1 MKRSTS
7 RTTHLGGVTTRDLLV
22 IGNLQI
28 CDIFPVYYQPKQQ
41 LGKHFLL
48 LNALYSDS
56 GVTAVD
62 LVQFVEDF

>member
-1 MKRSTS
+1 M
-7 RTTHLGGVTTRDLLV
+7 GGVTARDIFV

-28 CDIFPVYYQPKQQ
+28 CDIFPVYYQLKQK

-56 GVTAVD
+56 GATAAD
-62 LVQFVEDF
+62 LVQFVEDC

>member
-1 MKRSTS
+1 M
-7 RTTHLGGVTTRDLLV
+7 

-28 CDIFPVYYQPKQQ
+28 CDIFPVYYQLKQK

-56 GVTAVD
+56 GVTAAD
-62 LVQFVEDF
+62 LVQFVEDC

>member
-1 MKRSTS
+1 MKRATS
-7 RTTHLGGVTTRDLLV
+7 RTTHLGGVTTRGLLV

-56 GVTAVD
+56 GVTAAD
-62 LVQFVEDF
+62 LVQFVEDC